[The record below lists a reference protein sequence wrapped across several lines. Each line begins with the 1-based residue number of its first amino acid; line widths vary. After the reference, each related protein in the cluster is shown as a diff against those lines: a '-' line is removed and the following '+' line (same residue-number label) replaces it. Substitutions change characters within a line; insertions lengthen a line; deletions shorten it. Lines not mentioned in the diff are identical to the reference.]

1 MNQPSRKRSLF
12 AYALLALWLLTA
24 YAVGQRP
31 SPKVEIFGGY
41 SALYPNA
48 TASGL
53 LPGATLPVE
62 SCLCWNPR
70 GVGASVTYDF
80 TRWLGI
86 TVDSSGHWGDG
97 ANTTATRLGHFSA
110 YNADIGPKFTLRTR
124 HISPFAEVLVGGDRL
139 TPELFHHD
147 DRFGLLAGV
156 GIDIPV
162 GRHISLRPAQADFV
176 YANHQFGSQPLVPA
190 TDVRGLRVQAG
201 VVFLFGGHERVMPPP
216 PPAPVAVTPAP
227 VVAEPA
233 PVVVAAAPQA
243 DPEPPPP
250 VATPTPQPPPPPVTA
265 VLGAVPFTHDPARP
279 SRVDNEAK
287 AFLDDIT
294 LTMQRNF
301 DARLALV
308 GHAATGEAHPEHLA
322 AQRAVNTKAYLIHDK
337 GIDASRIDVY
347 TSTADSK
354 TVDAVLIPVG
364 ATLDTTGFTTVDE
377 TLVLA
382 HPRTTA
388 VKHRY

>member
-1 MNQPSRKRSLF
+1 MNLTARKRSLL
-12 AYALLALWLLTA
+12 AYTLLALWIFTA
-24 YAVGQRP
+24 YAAGQRP
-31 SPKVEIFGGY
+31 SPRVEVFGGY

-53 LPGATLPVE
+53 LPGALLPVQ

-80 TRWLGI
+80 NRWLGL

-97 ANTTATRLGHFSA
+97 ANTTAARLGKFSA
-110 YNADIGPKFTLRTR
+110 YNADIGPTFTWRTR

-176 YANHQFGSQPLVPA
+176 YSNHQFGSQPLVPA

-201 VVFLFGGHERVMPPP
+201 VVFLFGSHERTAPPP
-216 PPAPVAVTPAP
+216 PVAVVVPVAAPEPA
-227 VVAEPA
+227 VVAAA
-233 PVVVAAAPQA
+233 PVVVAAAPA
-243 DPEPPPP
+243 PEPVPPPP
-250 VATPTPQPPPPPVTA
+250 PTPVPDPPAPVTA

-279 SRVDNEAK
+279 ARVDNEAK

-308 GHAATGEAHPEHLA
+308 GHAAAGEPHPDRLA
-322 AQRAVNTKAYLIHDK
+322 AQRAVNIKAYLVHDK

-347 TSTADSK
+347 TSGADSK
-354 TVDAVLIPVG
+354 TVDAILIPLG
-364 ATLDTTGFTTVDE
+364 ATLDTTGFTKVNE
-377 TLVLA
+377 SVVPP
-382 HPRTTA
+382 HPRNATI
-388 VKHRY
+388 KHLH

>member
-1 MNQPSRKRSLF
+1 
-12 AYALLALWLLTA
+12 
-24 YAVGQRP
+24 VGQ
-31 SPKVEIFGGY
+31 SPTPRVEVFGGY

-53 LPGATLPVE
+53 LPGAVLPVQ

-80 TRWLGI
+80 NRWLGL

-97 ANTTATRLGHFSA
+97 ANTTAARLGKFSA
-110 YNADIGPKFTLRTR
+110 YNADIGPTFTWRTR
-124 HISPFAEVLVGGDRL
+124 HIAPFAEVLVGGDRL

-176 YANHQFGSQPLVPA
+176 YSNHQFGTQPLVPA

-201 VVFLFGGHERVMPPP
+201 VVFLFGSHERKLTPPPP
-216 PPAPVAVTPAP
+216 PPAAVVVVPAPVAVEA
-227 VVAEPA
+227 A
-233 PVVVAAAPQA
+233 PVVVAATPAP
-243 DPEPPPP
+243 DPPAPPP
-250 VATPTPQPPPPPVTA
+250 VAAVPDPPSPVTA
-265 VLGAVPFTHDPARP
+265 VLGAVPFTHDALRPA
-279 SRVDNEAK
+279 RVDNEAK

-308 GHAATGEAHPEHLA
+308 GHAATGEPHPEHLA

-347 TSTADSK
+347 TSESDSK
-354 TVDAVLIPVG
+354 SVDAILIPVG

-377 TLVLA
+377 TAVLA

-388 VKHRY
+388 VKHRH